1 MYRVAGREYRSKNQ
15 LLLELSRGLKDH
27 AGKDQVDDDA
37 LVAVLNHLAGLH
49 PEAET
54 KFASGITGWV
64 VVPNNDLGRNTVGY
78 RAILAKGGSSEK
90 FGYSKVLRPQEKKYF
105 VAEALTQEALEI
117 TRKFR
122 RDRFEQGPVRCADTG
137 ELIVDNKQAEAV
149 HRRPVRG
156 VLHQQ
161 FLASEGLTYEEVEI
175 MPAQPAG
182 RQLVDRQLAK
192 RWCAYQTARLD
203 GMDIVKSIRV

>member
-1 MYRVAGREYRSKNQ
+1 MYRVAGREYGSKKE

-37 LVAVLNHLAGLH
+37 LVAVLNYLAGLH
-49 PEAET
+49 PDAET

-64 VVPNNDLGRNTVGY
+64 VVPNNDLNRNTAGY
-78 RAILAKGGSSEK
+78 RAILAKGGEPEK

-105 VAEALTQEALEI
+105 VAEALTHEALEI
-117 TRKFR
+117 TQKFR
-122 RDRFEQGPVRCADTG
+122 RDRFDAGPVHCADTG
-137 ELIVDNKQAEAV
+137 ELIVDIRQAEAV

-161 FLASEGLTYEEVEI
+161 FLVTEDLRYEDVEI
-175 MPAQPAG
+175 EPAQPAG
-182 RQLVDRQLAK
+182 RQLVDRDLAE
-192 RWCAYQTARLD
+192 RWCAYQAARLD
-203 GMDIVKSIRV
+203 GMDIVKSVRV